1 MSDANC
7 DNCAMSDV
15 EAKQLQG
22 EAEEIHGED
31 PEGEELEGA
40 GGKLDDSKVKRAG
53 IALTNVMNK
62 VVRDG
67 VGPITGSADWAE
79 SRLRSVQKDRYDG
92 TYIGHRSGTPSSDAE
107 KVIKRLIAESVV
119 AAGSAGFLTGLGGF
133 VTMPI
138 AIPANLAGAL
148 VINVRLAGA
157 IAYLRGYDL
166 NDPHTQLMIPLVA
179 VGSDVQASLSA
190 IGVQVGIK
198 LSQAALKKLPM
209 SVIRKINARVGITL
223 LAKYGT
229 TRAAI
234 TIAKAIPFV
243 GGIVGG
249 GVDAALT
256 GVVGAVAKKAFPQL

>member
-1 MSDANC
+1 MSENEKTPELDETETI
-7 DNCAMSDV
+7 DV
-15 EAKQLQG
+15 E
-22 EAEEIHGED
+22 EV
-31 PEGEELEGA
+31 ELE
-40 GGKLDDSKVKRAG
+40 DDDGEPDGSKVTRAAV
-53 IALTNVMNK
+53 ALTNAMNK

-67 VGPITGSADWAE
+67 VGPITGSADWVE
-79 SRLRSVQKDRYDG
+79 SRLRAVQKDRYDG
-92 TYIGHRSGTPSSDAE
+92 SQIGNRVGTPSSDVD
-107 KVIKRLIAESVV
+107 KVIKRLIAESVL

-133 VTMPI
+133 VTLPI
-138 AIPANLAGAL
+138 TIPANLAGAL

-166 NDPHTQLMIPLVA
+166 HDPHTQLMIPLVA

-190 IGVQVGIK
+190 IGVQVGIN
-198 LSQAALKKLPM
+198 LTQAALKKLPM

-229 TRAAI
+229 KRAAI
-234 TIAKAIPFV
+234 TIAKVIPFV

-256 GVVGAVAKKAFPQL
+256 GVVGAVAKKAFPQLL

>member
-1 MSDANC
+1 MSDVNC

-15 EAKQLQG
+15 EAKQLPV
-22 EAEEIHGED
+22 EPEEIVGED
-31 PEGEELEGA
+31 PELEELEGA
-40 GGKLDDSKVKRAG
+40 DGKLDDSKLKRAA
-53 IALTNVMNK
+53 IALTNVMNR

-67 VGPITGSADWAE
+67 VGPITGSMDWAE

-92 TYIGHRSGTPSSDAE
+92 SHIGNRAGTASTDVE
-107 KVIKRLIAESVV
+107 KVIKRLITESVV

-133 VTMPI
+133 VTLPLT
-138 AIPANLAGAL
+138 IPANLAGAL

-179 VGSDVQASLSA
+179 VGSDVQVSLSA

-198 LSQAALKKLPM
+198 LSQAALNKLPL
-209 SVIRKINARVGITL
+209 SVIRQINARVGITL

-229 TRAAI
+229 KRAVIA
-234 TIAKAIPFV
+234 IAKVIPFV
-243 GGIVGG
+243 GGFVGG

-256 GVVGAVAKKAFPQL
+256 AVVGVVAKKAFPQL